1 MGPLSN
7 ALRGI
12 MPCSLFARALIIIVA
27 PLVLVQIV
35 AGFVFYDRVWE
46 TVSRRLSNALAG
58 ELASVVQALGRYPD
72 AADRQWTFD
81 TMHFAHGSVYSWR
94 TGAILERTGPK
105 QPDTILEDY
114 LVRALDERV
123 RRPYLL
129 DAWSHPADIS
139 IEVQLP
145 GGVLRLEATRQRVFT
160 TNVYVFLLFMVGS
173 SLVLIAIASIFMR
186 NQVRPIR
193 RLAEAAEAFGK
204 GREDADFRPHGAAE
218 VRQAAAAFLTMRER
232 IRRHIAQRTE
242 MLAGISHD
250 LRTPLTRMKLELAML
265 GDHASGPGLKSDVD
279 DMARMVESYLAF
291 VRGEGEEKIEDID
304 LDRMLAE
311 IVGAHGRAGDSIGYD
326 SKGPL
331 ICAGRPHA
339 LKRSLNNLIAN
350 AARHAAQVHVAAE
363 RRATDVEILIDDDGP
378 GIPAESRE
386 DVFKPFFR
394 LDPSRNAETGGV
406 GLGLTIARDV
416 VRGHGGD
423 IKLEESPL
431 GGLRARI
438 RLPV

>member
-12 MPCSLFARALIIIVA
+12 MPRSLFARALIIIVA
-27 PLVLVQIV
+27 PLVIVQIV

-58 ELASVVQALGRYPD
+58 ELAVAVQTMGRYP
-72 AADRQWTFD
+72 ADSDRGWLFD
-81 TMHFAHGSVYSWR
+81 TMHLAQGSVYSWR
-94 TGAILERTGPK
+94 AGAILERTGPK
-105 QPDTILEDY
+105 HPDTILEDY

-145 GGVLRLEATRQRVFT
+145 GGVLRMEATRQRVFT
-160 TNVYVFLLFMVGS
+160 TNVYVFLLFMIGS

-193 RLAEAAEAFGK
+193 RLAQAAEAFGK

-218 VRQAAAAFLTMRER
+218 VRQAAGAFLTMRER

-265 GDHASGPGLKSDVD
+265 GDHPSGPGLKSDVD

-291 VRGEGEEKIEDID
+291 VRGEGEEKIEDVD
-304 LDRMLAE
+304 LDPTIRE
-311 IVGAHGRAGDSIGYD
+311 IVEAHGRAGDSVGYD
-326 SKGPL
+326 SPGPL
-331 ICAGRPHA
+331 VCAGRPHA

-350 AARHAAQVHVAAE
+350 AARHAAQVHVTAE

-378 GIPAESRE
+378 GIPTESRE

-423 IKLEESPL
+423 IKLEESPF

-438 RLPV
+438 RIPV